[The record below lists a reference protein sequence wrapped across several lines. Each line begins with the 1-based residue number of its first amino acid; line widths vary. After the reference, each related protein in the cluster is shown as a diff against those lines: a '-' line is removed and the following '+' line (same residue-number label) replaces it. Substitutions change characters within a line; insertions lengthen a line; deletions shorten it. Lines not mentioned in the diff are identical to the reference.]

1 MQTPITK
8 AVIALAGHGTR
19 FLPATKNTPK
29 GMLPILDKPIIHYLI
44 QELVDSGI
52 TDVILVTQYGQG
64 TMEDYL
70 DNREDIEMALEKNG
84 KDDYLKM
91 LREIPKMV
99 NVAVVRQKKHLPYG
113 NGTPVLAAKSFIGKD
128 ENFVYMFGDDLTIS
142 NEDRPITKQL
152 MDVFSEQNADG
163 VLAVQE
169 VPDSEIHKYASIDY
183 KKDAKYEYEV
193 NELLEKLP
201 KEEALS
207 NMAQFGRFVFS
218 PKVFEYAEKTKAG
231 KDNELWLTDIQNEMA
246 KEGEKII
253 AQPVNGTWYTTG
265 DPLTFL
271 KATLIFAM
279 RDDEIKEELIE
290 FIKKEIL

>member
-128 ENFVYMFGDDLTIS
+128 ENFVYMFGDDLTI
-142 NEDRPITKQL
+142 
-152 MDVFSEQNADG
+152 
-163 VLAVQE
+163 
-169 VPDSEIHKYASIDY
+169 
-183 KKDAKYEYEV
+183 
-193 NELLEKLP
+193 
-201 KEEALS
+201 
-207 NMAQFGRFVFS
+207 
-218 PKVFEYAEKTKAG
+218 
-231 KDNELWLTDIQNEMA
+231 
-246 KEGEKII
+246 
-253 AQPVNGTWYTTG
+253 
-265 DPLTFL
+265 
-271 KATLIFAM
+271 
-279 RDDEIKEELIE
+279 
-290 FIKKEIL
+290 